1 MAPVGES
8 NQSQVEET
16 QGAQQ
21 EHASAAGEEISR
33 QAKQKR
39 LENQAKSFK
48 QRLTSDI
55 KTVNKM
61 LDEYQKDYPTDE
73 ISCTTQLK
81 DAKDIIIVFDRVTDR
96 WKTVESLLDDIKVCI
111 F

>member
-21 EHASAAGEEISR
+21 EYASATGEEISR

-39 LENQAKSFK
+39 LENLAKSYK

-55 KTVNKM
+55 NTVTKM
-61 LDEYQKDYPTDE
+61 LNEYQKDYPDDN
-73 ISCTTQLK
+73 ISRTIQLTE
-81 DAKDIIIVFDRVTDR
+81 AKDIIAVFDRVGNR
-96 WKTVESLLDDIKVCI
+96 WKTVESILDII
-111 F
+111 